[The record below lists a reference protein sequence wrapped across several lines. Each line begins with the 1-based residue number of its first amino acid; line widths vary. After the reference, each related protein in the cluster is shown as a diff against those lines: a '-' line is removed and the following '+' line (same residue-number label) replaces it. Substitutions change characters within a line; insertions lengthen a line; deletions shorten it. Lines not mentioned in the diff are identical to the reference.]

1 MKIFIDANIFVDIL
15 HADRV
20 HHQSSIE
27 AYRYLIKHEATILT
41 SCDLMTTI
49 YYLDAKRDKKQAL
62 FNIKKIAETL
72 QIINFSNEEL
82 NEVCQLM
89 IDDTSFSDLEDTL
102 QYLLAKKHR
111 CDLIL
116 SNDKGF
122 VSKEIALYDTVAF
135 CQKVGVGIT
144 R

>member
-1 MKIFIDANIFVDIL
+1 MKVFIDANIFVDIL
-15 HADRV
+15 HTDRT

-49 YYLDAKRDKKQAL
+49 YYLDAKRDKRQAL

-72 QIINFSNEEL
+72 RIINFSNEEL
-82 NEVCQLM
+82 DEVCQLM
-89 IDDTSFSDLEDTL
+89 IDDASFSDLEDTL
-102 QYLLAKKHR
+102 QYLLAKKHG

-135 CQKVGVGIT
+135 CQKMGAEII